1 MRYVHSGSFTTAGS
15 CASCFGGG
23 KKKWSCCQSRDADLM
38 WCGFVEGCA
47 VVKKAGVEVDNNGL
61 VVVLKGWVN
70 EMKVVGVEKACWC
83 CKHT

>member
-1 MRYVHSGSFTTAGS
+1 
-15 CASCFGGG
+15 
-23 KKKWSCCQSRDADLM
+23 M